1 MKPSIKVVPVDSRGD
16 KETAETIAGL
26 IRYVENR
33 SDATAAYMTGA
44 DSQVVCGIG
53 AWRVVTEYA
62 SESTFNQEIRI
73 MGVDD
78 AVAIAWDPDAVLP
91 SREDAK
97 WCIVPVDM
105 SRESFEEQ
113 YPDFPVSDFDELPK
127 AVTAGWFDKDMV
139 RVAEYWV
146 KKPIKRTLALMADG
160 AIVDLT
166 DADPDEITEAKAT
179 AKRVEKRDGFKVC
192 RYLITA
198 AHVLEESDWPGM
210 HIPII
215 PVLGEE
221 IKIGTRLIRKGLVR
235 DAKDPQRRYN
245 YFVSAQTETV
255 ALQPKAP
262 FMATE
267 KNIEKYQE
275 LYGTANTKNHPFLV
289 YTPDPA
295 NGGAPPQRVQPP
307 VSSQGIAEGIAL
319 AVEDMKGVIGIYDAG
334 LGQKSNETSGK
345 AIVARQREGDV
356 ATFLYPDNWIRAIKR
371 TGTIV
376 MDLLPH
382 VYDTERK
389 IRIMGED
396 GKVDLADINKPV
408 GVVEYDEEGNETE
421 VEKVQNDVTVGAY
434 DVVLDSGPSY
444 TTKREEAKESMRE
457 FIQSAPDVAPVI
469 IDLFA
474 KAQDWPLADEIGQR
488 LELMAPPQIQKMLA
502 QKKQEDGEPMPP
514 PEPPSPEQEFQMAM
528 AQAELENKQLT
539 NAKLKT
545 EIATTAQALQAG
557 VPGEQGDPLTP
568 VKAQGEMQAQAI
580 AADKGTLEVQILGLK
595 VVEQELKN
603 EILRADLEGKQIGVQ
618 QGQEA
623 HGLKMAQGETGLAHQ
638 QEQHHAG
645 MVEQFA
651 GLERG
656 EETHEMSKEAQ
667 AAKLEAM
674 KRKPEPRQGA

>member
-1 MKPSIKVVPVDSRGD
+1 
-16 KETAETIAGL
+16 
-26 IRYVENR
+26 
-33 SDATAAYMTGA
+33 
-44 DSQVVCGIG
+44 
-53 AWRVVTEYA
+53 
-62 SESTFNQEIRI
+62 
-73 MGVDD
+73 
-78 AVAIAWDPDAVLP
+78 
-91 SREDAK
+91 
-97 WCIVPVDM
+97 
-105 SRESFEEQ
+105 
-113 YPDFPVSDFDELPK
+113 
-127 AVTAGWFDKDMV
+127 
-139 RVAEYWV
+139 
-146 KKPIKRTLALMADG
+146 
-160 AIVDLT
+160 
-166 DADPDEITEAKAT
+166 
-179 AKRVEKRDGFKVC
+179 
-192 RYLITA
+192 
-198 AHVLEESDWPGM
+198 
-210 HIPII
+210 
-215 PVLGEE
+215 
-221 IKIGTRLIRKGLVR
+221 
-235 DAKDPQRRYN
+235 
-245 YFVSAQTETV
+245 
-255 ALQPKAP
+255 
-262 FMATE
+262 
-267 KNIEKYQE
+267 
-275 LYGTANTKNHPFLV
+275 
-289 YTPDPA
+289 
-295 NGGAPPQRVQPP
+295 
-307 VSSQGIAEGIAL
+307 
-319 AVEDMKGVIGIYDAG
+319 
-334 LGQKSNETSGK
+334 
-345 AIVARQREGDV
+345 
-356 ATFLYPDNWIRAIKR
+356 
-371 TGTIV
+371 

-514 PEPPSPEQEFQMAM
+514 PEPPSPEQQFQMAM

-557 VPGEQGDPLTP
+557 GGEQGDPLTP

-623 HGLKMAQGETGLAHQ
+623 HGLKMAQGETGLANQ

-656 EETHEMSKEAQ
+656 EEQHEMSKEAQ